1 MLNTHSTSKI
11 IPDNV
16 QAFYSGNVK
25 SRREEKK
32 NNTKT
37 HHVQEW
43 SQQSLRFSKFVCV
56 IPTPFILIIIQ
67 EVAGMGRFLLG
78 NSSVSDNIG
87 LLRCVSQELGRKGD
101 GFEKAVPRL
110 SPGCLGAGRAH

>member
-1 MLNTHSTSKI
+1 M
-11 IPDNV
+11 
-16 QAFYSGNVK
+16 
-25 SRREEKK
+25 
-32 NNTKT
+32 
-37 HHVQEW
+37 

-67 EVAGMGRFLLG
+67 EVAEMGRFLLG

-110 SPGCLGAGRAH
+110 SRGCLGAGRAH